1 MALLLYLRIRLAD
14 VSITRSR
21 QLSSPGNIPL
31 QIDVVIFG
39 PQVFIALS
47 QLQCCFHVHA
57 SKNCPQPTPA
67 APTASAN
74 EGEKKKKKK
83 KKAAVDTADGPALPA
98 KVARQIEKINRQA
111 PDITAALK
119 HTVDHSGALPVAE
132 RAIMVDECLDA
143 IGGLRAAVTAAGR
156 QLASKVAANKARGGT
171 DGYQTE
177 PLEAQ
182 AVAAKEALATGLA
195 AFEAMEF
202 GTVGATGLGELEAGA
217 LERIPLASTD
227 TAASAGYTVS
237 STDGAGVAGANLQR
251 VVGHLSVLE
260 SRAAAAGDAAA
271 ATAKVDAAVAV
282 YTRRVVAAAPALAGQ
297 ILDDVASYEKAM
309 ARLTAQPGG
318 QAGLERLKAAQGR
331 LATQE
336 PLTMAAAEAL
346 VAGSSPGRPDPTK
359 PAAAL
364 YGRQQATAGSIAL
377 YKQLCALIA
386 ALDIFASVVPGAVKA
401 LPRYTFKVLQKYGG
415 NFGLCKDLIRAT
427 IEVGSLADVATVVEA
442 LYRSGAIRVVRA
454 KDRFNAS
461 AEEALP
467 IGGYRVRSPGSGGGG
482 LIDV

>member
-67 APTASAN
+67 APTASAK
-74 EGEKKKKKK
+74 EGEKKKK

-119 HTVDHSGALPVAE
+119 HTVDHGGALPAAE

-156 QLASKVAANKARGGT
+156 QLASKVAANKARGRP
-171 DGYQTE
+171 DGYQTK
-177 PLEAQ
+177 PLVAQ

-260 SRAAAAGDAAA
+260 SRAAAGGGAA

-318 QAGLERLKAAQGR
+318 QAGLERLKAAQEP
-331 LATQE
+331 LAMQE